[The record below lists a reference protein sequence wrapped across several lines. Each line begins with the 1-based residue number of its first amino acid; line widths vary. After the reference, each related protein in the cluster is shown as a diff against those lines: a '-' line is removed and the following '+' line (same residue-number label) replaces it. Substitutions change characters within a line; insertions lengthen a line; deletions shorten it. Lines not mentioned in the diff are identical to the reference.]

1 MTHPTV
7 FVSGATGKVGGLV
20 ARQLLAAGWS
30 VRALVRQQ
38 DSRSE
43 SLRAAGASIAIAD
56 LTDAQALRAA
66 MQGTQRAFF
75 LPPFGPS
82 LIHAA
87 TAFADAAQSA
97 RLESIVSLSQWLASP
112 THPSITTR
120 MHWLSDRLMGR
131 LPGIEHTIVNP
142 GFFADNYLRTLPYA
156 AHLGILPWL
165 YGSGRNA
172 PPSTEDIAS
181 VATHA
186 LMKPELHGGRT
197 YRPTGPTL
205 LSGHDMTRIISRVFS
220 RRVIRMPMPFWMF
233 LKAARIDGASID
245 EVAGFGHYA
254 EDHRA
259 GAFELGAPTSAVL
272 DVTGRPPED
281 FETITRR
288 YAAAPALQPTTGNR
302 LRQLATFL
310 WVPFNPGY
318 DLKRHERT
326 LRHAR
331 PLLSARAVE
340 SEIWRREHFLP
351 PLSVADTRLLNRGI
365 SSRVTA
371 I

>member
-1 MTHPTV
+1 MTQPTV

-20 ARQLLAAGWS
+20 ARQLLAAGWP

-43 SLRAAGASIAIAD
+43 ALRALGASIAIAD
-56 LTDAQALRAA
+56 LTDADALRAA
-66 MQGTQRAFF
+66 MQGTHRGFF
-75 LPPFGPS
+75 LPPFGHS

-87 TAFADAAQSA
+87 TAFADAAQSV

-112 THPSITTR
+112 NHPSITTR

-131 LPGIEHTIVNP
+131 LPGIAHTIVNP

-156 AHLGILPWL
+156 AHLGIFPWL
-165 YGSGRNA
+165 YGEGRNA
-172 PPSTEDIAS
+172 PPSSEDIAS

-186 LMKPELHGGRT
+186 LMKPELHAGRT
-197 YRPTGPTL
+197 YRPTGPEL
-205 LSGHDMTRIISRVFS
+205 LSGTEMTQVISEVLG

-233 LKAARIDGASID
+233 LKAARIDGASIE
-245 EVAGFGHYA
+245 EVEGYGHYA
-254 EDHRA
+254 KDHA
-259 GAFELGAPTSAVL
+259 EGAFELGAPTSAVL

-281 FETITRR
+281 FATITRR
-288 YAAAPALQPTTGNR
+288 YAAAAALKPTTGNR

-318 DLKRHERT
+318 NLKHYERT
-326 LRHAR
+326 LRQLPPTR
-331 PLLSARAVE
+331 SAGAVG
-340 SEIWRREHFLP
+340 SEVWRREHLLP
-351 PLSVADTRLLNRGI
+351 LQRSADTGPVSRL
-365 SSRVTA
+365 SDPVA
-371 I
+371 VA